1 MNFHIIKSVK
11 PLDNLVI
18 EITFAN
24 GTKKKYDVK
33 PLMQRWEV
41 FKKLQDAELFNKV
54 RVDAGGYG
62 IVWSED
68 IDLSS
73 EEIWTQGITINK

>member
-1 MNFHIIKSVK
+1 MNFYIIKSVK

-24 GTKKKYDVK
+24 GTKKEYDVK

-41 FKKLQDAELFNKV
+41 FKELQNIELFNKV
-54 RVDAGGYG
+54 KVDVGGYG
-62 IVWSED
+62 IVWNEN

-73 EEIWTQGITINK
+73 EEICNNGY

>member
-1 MNFHIIKSVK
+1 MSFHIIKSVK

>member
-11 PLDNLVI
+11 PLDNLII

-33 PLMQRWEV
+33 PLMQKWKV
-41 FKKLQDAELFNKV
+41 FNELRDIELFNRV
-54 RVDAGGYG
+54 RVDIGGYG
-62 IVWSED
+62 IIWNKD

-73 EEIWTQGITINK
+73 EELWENGK

>member
-1 MNFHIIKSVK
+1 MNFHIIEAVK
-11 PLDNLVI
+11 PLDNLII

-33 PLMQRWEV
+33 PLMHRWEV
-41 FKKLQDAELFNKV
+41 FKKLQNAELFNKV
-54 RVDAGGYG
+54 KVDVGGYG
-62 IVWSED
+62 IVWSKD

-73 EEIWTQGITINK
+73 EELWENGK

>member
-33 PLMQRWEV
+33 PLMQRWEA
-41 FKKLQDAELFNKV
+41 FKELQNIELFNKV
-54 RVDAGGYG
+54 KVDVGGYG
-62 IVWSED
+62 IVWNEN
-68 IDLSS
+68 IDLSG
-73 EEIWTQGITINK
+73 EEIWKNGK